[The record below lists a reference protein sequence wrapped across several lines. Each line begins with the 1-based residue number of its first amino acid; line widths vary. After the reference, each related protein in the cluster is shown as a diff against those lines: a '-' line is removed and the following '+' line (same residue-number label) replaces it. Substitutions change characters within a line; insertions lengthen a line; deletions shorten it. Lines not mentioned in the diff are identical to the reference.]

1 MSLRRS
7 LHRAAQLMH
16 GCDGCKSRLFTRA
29 KSWLETSQFF
39 RYETFEPNL
48 SAVKEKAILLLH
60 CIKMSLKIWKR
71 KEEIELLWLL
81 LSHFISFCA
90 ISSNEPH
97 FHGKKEVFSWKCCV
111 ELLSLFWLN
120 QEKQAWARADDI
132 FHGPAQ
138 LSRSLSLRLT
148 KAWAQAQRQKQV
160 SNLSGL
166 LCFFFELWLG
176 WHNPEPSL
184 FPYK

>member
-1 MSLRRS
+1 MKYKVTYVPVEPFTAKNQLFKTPITCPRVVLELLPKRQLDQIKTKKQGQGSNCPIQSMSLRRS
-7 LHRAAQLMH
+7 LHRAAQLLH

-29 KSWLETSQFF
+29 KSWLETSHFF

-97 FHGKKEVFSWKCCV
+97 FHGKKNNFWVF
-111 ELLSLFWLN
+111 
-120 QEKQAWARADDI
+120 
-132 FHGPAQ
+132 
-138 LSRSLSLRLT
+138 
-148 KAWAQAQRQKQV
+148 
-160 SNLSGL
+160 
-166 LCFFFELWLG
+166 
-176 WHNPEPSL
+176 
-184 FPYK
+184 